1 MQYAVWS
8 SACHAALR
16 SAGAGFDLYR
26 IEGAGHIEAALDRE
40 ALRGS
45 VAFLTAELPT
55 QGADRQPEWVSF
67 VFDDGVGF
75 PQRRRGAERLSL
87 CCFFQRLS
95 VSAGDSFR
103 YCAVTFLLHCGAG
116 GRDRR
121 RMSGANSGSVMG

>member
-40 ALRGS
+40 TLRGS
-45 VAFLTAELPT
+45 VAFLAAELPT

-75 PQRRRGAERLSL
+75 PQRRRDAEGVAGSTKNHVRSCRLRFDGVGEHRTGY
-87 CCFFQRLS
+87 CFRERKKLLRRKRQHP
-95 VSAGDSFR
+95 SA
-103 YCAVTFLLHCGAG
+103 
-116 GRDRR
+116 
-121 RMSGANSGSVMG
+121 